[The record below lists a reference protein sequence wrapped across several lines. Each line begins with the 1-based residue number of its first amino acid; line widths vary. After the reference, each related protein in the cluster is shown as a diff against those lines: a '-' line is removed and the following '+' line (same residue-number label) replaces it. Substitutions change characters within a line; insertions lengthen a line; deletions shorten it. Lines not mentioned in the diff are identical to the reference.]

1 MSKPM
6 NEKELHQALLV
17 NLIMML
23 SSSAMQQMGK
33 LVDPSTGKAE
43 TNLEAAQLTIDMLEM
58 IRAKTRGNLE
68 PREESLLSST
78 LSTLQLTYVETA
90 REQPAENAPARGP
103 DEAAAAE
110 DPAAAAKP
118 ADAKDPKFRKSYG

>member
-6 NEKELHQALLV
+6 DEKELHQALLV

-33 LVDPSTGKAE
+33 LVDPASGKAE

-58 IRAKTRGNLE
+58 LRAKTRGNLD
-68 PREESLLSST
+68 PREESLLTST

-90 REQPAENAPARGP
+90 REQPAEGATPP
-103 DEAAAAE
+103 PAAE
-110 DPAAAAKP
+110 LPVDQPAQDAKP
-118 ADAKDPKFRKSYG
+118 VDAKDPKFRKSYG